1 MGLQAGQYSMQCW
14 NSTSNPDTM
23 NRPRLIYQSLKLIRA
38 MQKRFTNGEIAIP
51 STDIKESRKGIEIC
65 ILYRPERALFDNIA
79 SFLSK
84 TAEDL
89 SLDYRKFVKQEVGIT
104 TYFSQQEIDNVSLLD
119 KPIPDDLTEE
129 KVAKIAAGADY
140 SRSFT
145 MSDNWRN
152 SIPTEQRVPPLLIP
166 RTTLQRLHQKE
177 GNDLAAEIRGII
189 SALRLVQD
197 QTKTSWQ
204 MIAMIATG
212 ALVAF
217 PTIFNDIRHIF
228 QVMIGCAVMGV
239 GPIASRGAV
248 AIIAFVAV
256 SAAIYLTTKD
266 ASNVLLVV
274 NDTSSD
280 VLPLYEWI
288 ENGERRLVPESI
300 PAAPA
305 HGDFVWCG
313 LFVYTKY
320 KVKSKSLGTYG
331 SAFGVSFKTGRGNFS
346 VGMDCPN
353 SLAGGNNSIEVH
365 NREHAHDA
373 CKMALGSGCM
383 HGWSDRPH
391 VDVKIADH
399 WGTKNWGRA
408 IVIRDD

>member
-1 MGLQAGQYSMQCW
+1 
-14 NSTSNPDTM
+14 M
-23 NRPRLIYQSLKLIRA
+23 NRPRLIYQSLQLIRA

-65 ILYRPERALFDNIA
+65 ILYRPERALFDDIA

-119 KPIPDDLTEE
+119 KPIPDDLTED

-189 SALRLVQD
+189 DALRLVQD

-204 MIAMIATG
+204 MIAMIAKG

-217 PTIFNDIRHIF
+217 PTIFDDIRHIF
-228 QVMIGCAVMGV
+228 QVMIGCTAMGV
-239 GPIASRGAV
+239 GSIASRGAV

-256 SAAIYLTTKD
+256 SGK
-266 ASNVLLVV
+266 
-274 NDTSSD
+274 
-280 VLPLYEWI
+280 
-288 ENGERRLVPESI
+288 
-300 PAAPA
+300 
-305 HGDFVWCG
+305 
-313 LFVYTKY
+313 
-320 KVKSKSLGTYG
+320 
-331 SAFGVSFKTGRGNFS
+331 
-346 VGMDCPN
+346 
-353 SLAGGNNSIEVH
+353 
-365 NREHAHDA
+365 
-373 CKMALGSGCM
+373 
-383 HGWSDRPH
+383 
-391 VDVKIADH
+391 
-399 WGTKNWGRA
+399 
-408 IVIRDD
+408 

>member
-14 NSTSNPDTM
+14 NSTRNPDIM
-23 NRPRLIYQSLKLIRA
+23 NR
-38 MQKRFTNGEIAIP
+38 IAIP
-51 STDIKESRKGIEIC
+51 STDIKESRKGIDIC
-65 ILYRPERALFDNIA
+65 TLYRPEQALFDDIA

-84 TAEDL
+84 TGEDL

-145 MSDNWRN
+145 MSDNWSN
-152 SIPTEQRVPPLLIP
+152 STSAEQRVPPLLIP

-177 GNDLAAEIRGII
+177 GSDLAAEIRGII
-189 SALRLVQD
+189 GALRLVQD

-204 MIAMIATG
+204 MIAMIAKG
-212 ALVAF
+212 ALVAP
-217 PTIFNDIRHIF
+217 PTIFDDILEII
-228 QVMIGCAVMGV
+228 QVIIMCAAMGV
-239 GPIASRGAV
+239 GSIASGGAV
-248 AIIAFVAV
+248 AIIIFVAV
-256 SAAIYLTTKD
+256 SNALI
-266 ASNVLLVV
+266 VLLVV

-320 KVKSKSLGTYG
+320 KVKSVSLGTYG

-373 CKMALGSGCM
+373 CKMVLESGCM
-383 HGWSDRPH
+383 HGWSDRPY
-391 VDVKIADH
+391 VDMKIADH
-399 WGTKNWGRA
+399 WGTINWGRA
-408 IVIRDD
+408 ITIRDD

>member
-23 NRPRLIYQSLKLIRA
+23 NRPRLIYQSLQLIRA
-38 MQKRFTNGEIAIP
+38 MQKRFTNGEIALP

-65 ILYRPERALFDNIA
+65 ILYRPEQALFDDIA

-84 TAEDL
+84 TADDL

-104 TYFSQQEIDNVSLLD
+104 TWFSQQEIDNVSLLD
-119 KPIPDDLTEE
+119 RPVPDDLTEE
-129 KVAKIAAGADY
+129 KVATIAAGADY

-145 MSDNWRN
+145 MSDHWK
-152 SIPTEQRVPPLLIP
+152 SCTPAEQRIPPMLIP
-166 RTTLQRLHQKE
+166 RTTVQRLHQKE
-177 GNDLAAEIRGII
+177 GNELGAEIRGIMA
-189 SALRLVQD
+189 SLQFAKD

-204 MIAMIATG
+204 MISMLAKG
-212 ALVAF
+212 ALVAP
-217 PTIFNDIRHIF
+217 PTVFDDLRNIFHVIIWCVDVGVVAYAASSGAAI
-228 QVMIGCAVMGV
+228 AV
-239 GPIASRGAV
+239 
-248 AIIAFVAV
+248 FVAFCT
-256 SAAIYLTTKD
+256 AAYLTTKD

-274 NDTSSD
+274 NETSSD
-280 VLPLYEWI
+280 VLPHYEWI
-288 ENGERRLVPESI
+288 ENGERRIVTESI

-313 LFVYTKY
+313 VFVYTKY
-320 KVKSKSLGTYG
+320 TVKSVPMSTYG
-331 SAFGVSFKTGRGNFS
+331 SAFGVSFQTGRGHFS

-353 SLAGGNNSIEVH
+353 SLTGGNNSIEVH

-383 HGWSDRPH
+383 HGWSDRPY

-399 WGTKNWGRA
+399 WGTINWGRA